1 MKRCA
6 YYAAIIN
13 ALSIR
18 NVDIMK
24 CSVERLIESLI
35 GIELAQERKAA
46 EDKAALARKASY
58 VVTVSRGFG
67 SLGKQI
73 AKALA
78 DRLGVRCCDRSILE
92 GVAQRADVDIELVK
106 RLDENLE
113 HSRTSPW
120 TAFFKGKSFHKE
132 RYLHYLVKV
141 VLNISKKGG
150 VIVGRGAHLILGPR
164 KAFRVRVI
172 GSLEVCAQRV
182 ADREQIDIE
191 AARERVTTINRQR
204 ADYLQQLYRE
214 GINDCSDYDLVI
226 NTDRFGVDQA
236 IELILHSMQLAGY
249 DLPKEL
255 MQAV

>member
-1 MKRCA
+1 
-6 YYAAIIN
+6 
-13 ALSIR
+13 
-18 NVDIMK
+18 MK
-24 CSVERLIESLI
+24 CSVERLLEALI
-35 GIELAQERKAA
+35 GIEVAQERKAA
-46 EDKAALARKASY
+46 EQKAALARKASY
-58 VVTVSRGFG
+58 VVTVSRGYG
-67 SLGKQI
+67 SLGKII
-73 AKALA
+73 AQALA

-92 GVAQRADVDIELVK
+92 GVAKHADVDVELVK
-106 RLDENLE
+106 RLDENIEPSVAL
-113 HSRTSPW
+113 PW

-141 VLNISKKGG
+141 VLNISKQGG

-182 ADREQIDIE
+182 AEREPLDIE

-214 GINDCSDYDLVI
+214 SINDCSDYDLVI

>member
-1 MKRCA
+1 VKRYA
-6 YYAAIIN
+6 RYAAIIKCTLN
-13 ALSIR
+13 R
-18 NVDIMK
+18 NGDIMK

-73 AKALA
+73 AQALA

-141 VLNISKKGG
+141 VLNISKQGG

-182 ADREQIDIE
+182 AEREPLDIE